1 VTPEQEQFYTL
12 YERMWHWLQAIAMLL
27 LMLTG
32 LVIHYPSAVG
42 VVPFDLAVS
51 IHNVLGFLL
60 VANALFG
67 LFYYVTTGTIR
78 QHIPEPRDFLSLS
91 ARQATYYLRGMFRGE
106 SHPLAKTSER
116 RLNPL
121 QQVTYL
127 SILNVLLPLQVVTGL
142 LMWSGQLWPAS
153 ISALG
158 RLATLAMIHTAGAWL
173 FAAFLIVHV
182 YLTTTG
188 HTPLAHL
195 RAMIFGYEER
205 PVPAVVEVRSSDCES
220 SQDLT

>member
-1 VTPEQEQFYTL
+1 VTTQREQFYTL
-12 YERMWHWLQAIAMLL
+12 YERFWHWLQALVMLL
-27 LMLTG
+27 LLATG
-32 LVIHYPSAVG
+32 LVIHAPSRFG
-42 VVPFDLAVS
+42 IMPFDWAVTL
-51 IHNVLGFLL
+51 HNVLGFLL

-78 QHIPEPRDFLSLS
+78 QHIPEPRDFFSLS
-91 ARQATYYLRGMFRGE
+91 ARQARYYLRGMFRGE

-127 SILNVLLPLQVVTGL
+127 SILNALLPLQVATGL

-153 ISALG
+153 IRALG
-158 RLATLAMIHTAGAWL
+158 GLATLAWIHTAGAWL

-188 HTPLAHL
+188 HTPLAHI
-195 RAMIFGYEER
+195 RAMIFGYEDR
-205 PVPAVVEVRSSDCES
+205 PLSVLMEATEQPAESTRSM
-220 SQDLT
+220 